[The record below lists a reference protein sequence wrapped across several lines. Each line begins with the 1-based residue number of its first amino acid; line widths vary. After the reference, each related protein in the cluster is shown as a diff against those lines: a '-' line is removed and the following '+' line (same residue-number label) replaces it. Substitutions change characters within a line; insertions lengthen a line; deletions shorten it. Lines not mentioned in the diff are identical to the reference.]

1 MKPRIAIPVPN
12 SKRPAYVS
20 TSLPEYAEAVRN
32 AGGEPVVIDVNA
44 TPSEI
49 AQAVKACDGVLLPG
63 SPADVDPEKY
73 GAERHPDTAPADSF
87 RDSTDELL
95 LQDAYNMRKPVF
107 GICYGLQSLN
117 VWRTGTLDQAV
128 PQGVNHEAGHKVAH
142 AHSVQIDPESKLAAI
157 LRDAG
162 ALPGSDLAISVN
174 SSHHQAA
181 DVVGD
186 GLRLVAWSPD
196 DGVKEA
202 VEGTSPDQFVL
213 GVQWHPERTY
223 DSDPASRAIFRAFV
237 QAAADWHRHL
247 VDKQQDFES
256 VARKS

>member
-1 MKPRIAIPVPN
+1 
-12 SKRPAYVS
+12 
-20 TSLPEYAEAVRN
+20 
-32 AGGEPVVIDVNA
+32 
-44 TPSEI
+44 
-49 AQAVKACDGVLLPG
+49 VLLPG

-73 GAERHPDTAPADSF
+73 GAERHPGTAPADAF

-128 PQGVNHEAGHKVAH
+128 PQDVNHEAGRKVTQAH
-142 AHSVQIDPESKLAAI
+142 FVQIDPESKLAAI
-157 LRDAG
+157 LREAG
-162 ALPGSDLAISVN
+162 TLPESSPVISVN

-181 DVVGD
+181 EVVGD
-186 GLRLVAWSPD
+186 GLRLVAWSPE

-223 DSDPASRAIFRAFV
+223 DSEPASRAIFRAFV
-237 QAAADWHRHL
+237 QAAADWHRQL
-247 VDKQQDFES
+247 ANKQQDFES
-256 VARKS
+256 VERKI